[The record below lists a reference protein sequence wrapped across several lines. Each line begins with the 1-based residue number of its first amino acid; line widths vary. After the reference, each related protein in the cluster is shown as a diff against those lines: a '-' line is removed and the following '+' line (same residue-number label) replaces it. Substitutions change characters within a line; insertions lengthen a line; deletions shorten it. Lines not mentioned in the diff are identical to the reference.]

1 MLYPKNQESCLK
13 DELFASPSCEYRGAP
28 FWAWNQKLI
37 PEKLLRQIEM
47 LKSMGMG
54 GFHMHVRT
62 GMDSRIWDGEFMD
75 RIRLC
80 TEKAKQDGM
89 LAWLYDED
97 RWPSGSAGGK
107 VTAGR
112 QSICPAVAA
121 FTVHPY
127 TPDRPTAIFSRNP
140 AAGNPVYG
148 RITAS
153 CLRFMTSVSMG
164 MERSKAPGVSQKA
177 HLLKASSGT
186 PIKNTPQTIR
196 GLMAIPM

>member
-62 GMDSRIWDGEFMD
+62 GMDSPYLDGEFMD

-80 TEKAKQDGM
+80 TE
-89 LAWLYDED
+89 
-97 RWPSGSAGGK
+97 
-107 VTAGR
+107 R
-112 QSICPAVAA
+112 QSRTECLPGFMMKTVGLPEAPA
-121 FTVHPY
+121 
-127 TPDRPTAIFSRNP
+127 
-140 AAGNPVYG
+140 
-148 RITAS
+148 
-153 CLRFMTSVSMG
+153 
-164 MERSKAPGVSQKA
+164 ER
-177 HLLKASSGT
+177 
-186 PIKNTPQTIR
+186 
-196 GLMAIPM
+196 